1 MMPLCYCYSN
11 HIQQICNILDYHFPC
26 KGVSK
31 LYLVSLIILHSKIFH
46 FDQIHGSIKYILNTE
61 NSKKIY
67 IQDSRKS
74 NKNVD
79 YKY

>member
-1 MMPLCYCYSN
+1 MQRSFQMVAR
-11 HIQQICNILDYHFPC
+11 I
-26 KGVSK
+26 
-31 LYLVSLIILHSKIFH
+31 IILHSISH

-67 IQDSRKS
+67 IQDGRKS

-79 YKY
+79 